1 MTKAA
6 LIERV
11 FAKLTDG
18 EFHSGEELARGLGV
32 TRSAVWKAAG
42 SLRDLG
48 MPLEAIRNRG
58 YRLAVATEPLD
69 AARIRSAL
77 LREVLTRIRKIEVDW
92 SVDSTNTQL
101 VAREAPPAGS
111 AEVLLAEVQ
120 SAGRGRRGRA
130 WLAPPGGAVCLS
142 LSWTFPEMPR
152 DVGALS
158 LAIGVCVLRALK
170 SVGAVDIRLK
180 WPNDVL
186 VGDRKLGGI
195 LIELRAESAG
205 PVSVVVGI
213 GLNVALGDE
222 LLEKIAATGLRA
234 TDLCSAVAASSA
246 AVNAASSSD
255 ASGTSRHPTR
265 HEDAAARRS
274 APGAEA
280 SNSSRAVATAP
291 SRNLVAAALID
302 SCVRGLVEFE
312 REGLRPFVEEWRRA
326 DALRGRDVTVHSA
339 EDGTRGL
346 ARGIDL
352 SGALLIE
359 TPHGLRKFIGGEVTV
374 RPEA

>member
-1 MTKAA
+1 MTA

-11 FAKLTDG
+11 FAQLADG
-18 EFHSGEELARGLGV
+18 QFHSGEELARDLGV

-48 MPLEAIRNRG
+48 MSLEAIRNRG
-58 YRLAVATEPLD
+58 YRLSVATEPLD
-69 AARIRSAL
+69 AVRIRSTVPRDVAGR
-77 LREVLTRIRKIEVDW
+77 LRELDVKWT
-92 SVDSTNTQL
+92 VDSTNTQL
-101 VAREAPPAGS
+101 TSRDPPVPGI

-120 SAGRGRRGRA
+120 TAGRGRRGRS

-142 LSWTFPEMPR
+142 LAWTFPEMPR

-170 SVGAVDIRLK
+170 AASVENVRLK

-186 VGDRKLGGI
+186 IDDRKLGGI

-213 GLNVALGDE
+213 GLNVALGE
-222 LLEKIAATGLRA
+222 ALLEEIAKTGLRA
-234 TDLCSAVAASSA
+234 TDLASTAV
-246 AVNAASSSD
+246 
-255 ASGTSRHPTR
+255 
-265 HEDAAARRS
+265 
-274 APGAEA
+274 PGL
-280 SNSSRAVATAP
+280 
-291 SRNLVAAALID
+291 SRNAIAAALIEH
-302 SCVRGLVEFE
+302 CVRGLTEFE

-326 DALRGRDVTVHSA
+326 DALRGRDVTVHAA
-339 EDGTRGL
+339 EDGARGL

-352 SGALLIE
+352 SGALLVE
-359 TPHGLRKFIGGEVTV
+359 TPQGLRKFIGGEVSV